1 MLTHSF
7 EDGLNW
13 VRGVEGGAGLQCVSS
28 PPFEIPTT
36 TPPDLRRCKREEKR
50 GLIDPL
56 VVLVAQHPSKIK
68 VVVVMEGGLLRRAG
82 IAITV
87 RHHYTLKILKKHFFP
102 PLRSI

>member
-13 VRGVEGGAGLQCVSS
+13 VRGEEGGAGLQCASS

-68 VVVVMEGGLLRRAG
+68 VVVVMGGGGCYAG
-82 IAITV
+82 LA
-87 RHHYTLKILKKHFFP
+87 
-102 PLRSI
+102 